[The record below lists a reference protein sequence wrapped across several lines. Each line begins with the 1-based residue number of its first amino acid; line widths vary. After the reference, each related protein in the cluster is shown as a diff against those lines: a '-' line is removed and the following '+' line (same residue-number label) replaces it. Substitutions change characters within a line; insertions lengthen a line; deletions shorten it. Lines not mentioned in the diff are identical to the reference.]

1 MIRGCTYQ
9 VLPIDK
15 ELQSYTFEVDFKRM
29 KYYNKA
35 YGDKH
40 NFTFREFFVC
50 REHHCNDNG
59 NQLFA
64 DFLVLIF
71 MLLLLEKISNSY
83 FVII

>member
-1 MIRGCTYQ
+1 MIKGCTYQ

-15 ELQSYTFEVDFKRM
+15 ELRSYTFEVDFKRM
-29 KYYNKA
+29 KYYNQA

-40 NFTFREFFVC
+40 NFTFRVFFVC